1 MTRGRAAV
9 VVAILLAV
17 AVVLLA
23 RADRHPIAESGQVSP
38 DARPAVA
45 TTIAPT
51 PTSTTHAE
59 SKASASLAVHVVSR
73 GKPIG
78 DARVSSWKD
87 VGAVGAS
94 TARTWEPGPS
104 GLTNREGRT
113 TLDVVSGRWLIAVEP
128 PGHQRRATV
137 VTHRVEQPGVAEFD
151 LSEGASISGLVVA
164 QKSQLPIGGA
174 LVTSRALPGEPLPD
188 DAAHTVVTDA
198 NGHFTLEGLSPA
210 DDILLVAAPSYSPL
224 TARPSQLATPLRL
237 ELVDSA
243 YLTGRVRFPDGG
255 VAAGAH
261 VFATSTTE
269 VTDVSNAGGS
279 FSLEVTAGTWTVGAS
294 LAPWVAILDHPVSI
308 NPGETSEL
316 DLLLRAGGQLE
327 GTVRR
332 AKTGEVLA
340 GAEITV
346 SGVAGELARAVSD
359 ELGHYTLAPM
369 PNGMVDVR
377 VHANTFLELNA
388 RGVLTHAEGT
398 THFDPLLLEPGT
410 IAGHLETR
418 TRPVADVQASVFR
431 VPEVVSSTSDPSGNF
446 QLTGVPPGAHWVEL
460 QRVGYPIARRQVTV
474 SSGETTRVTFA
485 LDDTLVH
492 LAGVLLDIDG
502 GAARTGIEVH
512 ASTADSLATAVT
524 QLAGAF
530 DLELAPGSWH
540 LHVIDEFNWAATMV
554 ELSEGPAP
562 PAVTLQLQQKRGS
575 LVCLIVD
582 EAGRPAAG
590 VRARVQGKAISTSGY
605 TAGDGTVS
613 LPSLSDPGETLQVSA
628 ASHGRLGHLDLP
640 PDAKDCTVHL
650 QPPATLAL
658 HVKGAPRGMTEVQ
671 VPDGLGFD
679 FLGTAGAPLQF
690 SGADAEFPIP
700 PGTTTITLT
709 NGSLSASPTVTA
721 SPGQRVELEVTLAHS
736 DGG

>member
-1 MTRGRAAV
+1 MV
-9 VVAILLAV
+9 VVLAILFGV
-17 AVVLLA
+17 AFVLLA
-23 RADRHPIAESGQVSP
+23 RGDRHPAAAPERASP
-38 DARPAVA
+38 EARPAASTTIASTPVA
-45 TTIAPT
+45 TTMIA
-51 PTSTTHAE
+51 HAE
-59 SKASASLAVHVVSR
+59 SKPTAPLSVHVVSR
-73 GKPIG
+73 GKPVG
-78 DARVSSWKD
+78 DARVSSWRD
-87 VGAVGAS
+87 VGAVGAT

-104 GLTNREGRT
+104 ALTNRDGRT

-128 PGHQRRATV
+128 PGRQRRTTV

-151 LSEGASISGLVVA
+151 LSEGASLSGLVVA
-164 QKSQLPIGGA
+164 KKSQLPIAGA

-188 DAAHTVVTDA
+188 DAAHSIVTDA
-198 NGHFTLEGLSPA
+198 TGHFTLEGMRPA

-224 TARPSQLATPLRL
+224 TARPSQLTAPLRL

-243 YLTGRVRFPDGG
+243 YLTGHVRFPDGG

-261 VFATSTTE
+261 VFASSTTE
-269 VTDVSNAGGS
+269 VSDVSNTGGS

-294 LAPWVAILDHPVSI
+294 LAPWVALLDHPVSI
-308 NPGETSEL
+308 SPGESSEL

-346 SGVAGELARAVSD
+346 SGVAGELAHAVSN
-359 ELGHYTLAPM
+359 EFGHYTLAPM

-418 TRPVADVQASVFR
+418 TRPVPDVRASVFR
-431 VPEVVSSTSDPSGNF
+431 APEVVTSTSDSSGDF
-446 QLTGVPPGAHWVEL
+446 QLTDVPPGAPWVEL
-460 QRVGYPIARRQVTV
+460 ERVGYPMARRQVTV
-474 SSGETTRVTFA
+474 NSGETTRVTFTLA
-485 LDDTLVH
+485 DTLVH
-492 LAGVLLDIDG
+492 LTGVLLDIDG
-502 GAARTGIEVH
+502 GTARTGIEVH
-512 ASTADSLATAVT
+512 AGSADSLATAVT
-524 QLAGAF
+524 QFAGAF

-540 LHVIDEFNWAATMV
+540 LYAIDKFNWAATMV
-554 ELSEGPAP
+554 ELSEGPPP
-562 PAVTLQLQQKRGS
+562 PAVTLQLLQKRGS

-590 VRARVQGKAISTSGY
+590 VRAQVLGKAISTTGD

-613 LPSLSDPGETLQVSA
+613 FPSLSDPSETLQVSA

-650 QPPATLAL
+650 QPPATLVL
-658 HVKGAPRGMTEVQ
+658 HVKGAPRGMTEVH
-671 VPDGLGFD
+671 VPDGLGNFD
-679 FLGTAGAPLQF
+679 FLGIDGTSLQF
-690 SGADAEFPIP
+690 SGADAEFSIP
-700 PGTTTITLT
+700 PGTNIITLT
-709 NGSLSASPTVTA
+709 NGTLSASPTITA
-721 SPGQRVELEVTLAHS
+721 SPGQRVELDVTLEHS